1 MSENKLYRSRSDT
14 TVAGVCG
21 GLGRYLGIDSTWVR
35 LVFVFL
41 SFYNL
46 LGVWV
51 YLVLALVMPLAS
63 EEEDISIPVPFRDN
77 REATR
82 LIGGGLMVL
91 GTLALLSNVRLPWI
105 AWFSIHK
112 MWPVLMISVGVL
124 LLMRVFL
131 IEE

>member
-1 MSENKLYRSRSDT
+1 MNKLYRSRSDS

-51 YLVLALVMPLAS
+51 YLVLALIMPMADGG
-63 EEEDISIPVPFRDN
+63 EEMTTPVPFRDN
-77 REATR
+77 QEATR
-82 LIGGGLMVL
+82 LIGGGLVLL
-91 GTLALLSNVRLPWI
+91 GTLALLSNVRMPWI
-105 AWFSIHK
+105 AWFSIHE
-112 MWPVLMISVGVL
+112 MWPVLMIFVGVL
-124 LLMRVFL
+124 LLMRVIL
-131 IEE
+131 VEE